1 MITTNDKKRL
11 SPSEFCLYEC
21 ELLEGETLEGLILS
35 SRQVDIFF
43 VDHSNFP
50 AWMRDEAFDHVCCHK
65 SVSNGTI
72 NFLAPNEGSWF
83 LIIENNGKESASLE
97 ITVNV
102 SDQ

>member
-1 MITTNDKKRL
+1 MITTKDKKRL
-11 SPSEFCLYEC
+11 SPSECCLYEC
-21 ELLEGETLEGLILS
+21 ELLEGEKLEGLILA

-50 AWMRDEAFDHVCCHK
+50 AWMSDETFDHVCCQK

-83 LIIENNGKESASLE
+83 LIIENTGNESANLE

-102 SDQ
+102 SNQ